1 MTATHSIIHKDYDR
15 PWIYA
20 KQEEAIFCTERYG
33 IVEASTKSGKTHGC
47 ILWLSEE
54 AMRGQPGWNYWW
66 IAPVY
71 GQARIAYN
79 RLKRGFPRHVISR
92 SNDTEMTITLSN
104 GATMRFLSGE
114 KPDNLYGE
122 DVHAA
127 VIDEATRLRE
137 EAWHAVRST
146 LTATRGPVRIIGN
159 VRGRR
164 NWAYQLARRAEA
176 GEPNMH
182 YARITALDAIEAGIL
197 DDDEVMDAK
206 STLPPEVFKQLY
218 DALPTDDEGN
228 PFGIDAIRSCVS
240 PLSRNP
246 VACWGW
252 DLAKSLDWTVGIGID
267 KNGQVVQFERWQK
280 PWDET
285 IDAIQRI
292 TGRTRALIDSTGVG
306 DPIVETLQRRHI
318 VNSEDNSHG
327 INVGGGN
334 FEGFIFS
341 PGSKQK
347 IMEGLARAIQS
358 KEVFFPD
365 GPIVSELEAFEYSY
379 TRTGVRYGAPPT
391 MHDDCVV
398 ALALAVEIYSTVPKG
413 NRKAVSLMTRS

>member
-1 MTATHSIIHKDYDR
+1 MK
-15 PWIYA
+15 
-20 KQEEAIFCTERYG
+20 
-33 IVEASTKSGKTHGC
+33 
-47 ILWLSEE
+47 
-54 AMRGQPGWNYWW
+54 GQPGWNYWW